1 MKGIIMENFM
11 LDIIIRILKGEAS
24 QEDKQKLTN
33 WLAQDQENI
42 EIFKQSES
50 VWNALEIVKMGKEY
64 DSGKAFNTFKEQVNK
79 RLKSSRRIGLY
90 KKIDAL
96 IRIAAVFVI
105 LIGIGH
111 LLIKPVDK
119 SIQSGPSLFA
129 IISPRG
135 SKTQVLLPD
144 GSKVWLNSESKI
156 QYFNN
161 FNQSGREVLLEGEGY
176 FEVKKNPDKPFIV
189 TTSDI
194 RIKALGTTFNIKAYP
209 GEKTIE
215 TTLVEGKLEV
225 ESDISGKVNKLATL
239 VPNQK
244 VTFFKNNEAVQ
255 EQKNIEE
262 KKKVESAPPVKSGLD
277 NIISN
282 EKVDPSLI
290 TSWKNNIL
298 YFDNENFQDL
308 ALKLE
313 RRFGVTIHFVDEDLK
328 QMRFSGKFRDIIIEQ
343 VLEALQFASPFYYR
357 LDDNNIYLSEHPL
370 KESTL
375 KNIKNN

>member
-1 MKGIIMENFM
+1 MENEM
-11 LDIIIRILKGEAS
+11 LDIIIRVLKCEAS
-24 QEDKQKLTN
+24 DDDKQKLTN
-33 WLAQDQENI
+33 WLAQGQENI

-64 DSGKAFNTFKEQVNK
+64 DSGKAFRSFKEQVSN
-79 RLKSSRRIGLY
+79 RLKTSRRIGLY
-90 KKIDAL
+90 KIIDTY
-96 IRIAAVFVI
+96 IRVAAVLVI
-105 LIGIGH
+105 LIGIGR
-111 LLIKPVDK
+111 LFIKPIDK
-119 SIQSGPSLFA
+119 RIQSDTSLFE

-161 FNQSGREVLLEGEGY
+161 FNQSGREVFLEGEGY

-189 TTSDI
+189 TASDI
-194 RIKALGTTFNIKAYP
+194 RIKALGTIFNIKAYP
-209 GEKTIE
+209 EEKTIE

-225 ESDISGKVNKLATL
+225 ESGISGKVNKLATL
-239 VPNQK
+239 EPNQK
-244 VTFFKNNEAVQ
+244 VTFFKKNEAVP

-262 KKKVESAPPVKSGLD
+262 KKKVENALLVKSGLD
-277 NIISN
+277 KIISN

-313 RRFGVTIHFVDEDLK
+313 RRFGVTIHFENENLK
-328 QMRFSGKFRDIIIEQ
+328 QMRFTGKFRDIIIEQ

-357 LDDNNIYLSEHPL
+357 FDDNNIYLSEYPL
-370 KESTL
+370 KEPHQ

>member
-11 LDIIIRILKGEAS
+11 LDIIVRILKGEAS

-33 WLAQDQENI
+33 WLAQDQENM

-50 VWNALEIVKMGKEY
+50 VWNALEIVKMGKKY

-111 LLIKPVDK
+111 LLIKPTDK
-119 SIQSGPSLFA
+119 SIKSDLSLFE

-244 VTFFKNNEAVQ
+244 VTFLRENEAVP
-255 EQKNIEE
+255 EQKNTEE
-262 KKKVESAPPVKSGLD
+262 KKKVEKAPPDKSALD
-277 NIISN
+277 KVISN
-282 EKVDPSLI
+282 VRVDPSLV

-298 YFDNENFQDL
+298 YFDNESFQDL
-308 ALKLE
+308 AIKLE

-328 QMRFSGKFRDIIIEQ
+328 QMRFTGKFRDIIIEQ

-357 LDDNNIYLSEHPL
+357 LDDNNIYLSENPL
-370 KESTL
+370 KESPL

>member
-1 MKGIIMENFM
+1 MENEM
-11 LDIIIRILKGEAS
+11 LDIIIRVLKSEAS
-24 QEDKQKLTN
+24 DDDKQKLTS
-33 WLAQDQENI
+33 WLAQSQENV

-64 DSGKAFNTFKEQVNK
+64 DSGKAFRSFKEQVSN
-79 RLKSSRRIGLY
+79 RLKTSRRIGLY
-90 KKIDAL
+90 KIIDTY
-96 IRIAAVFVI
+96 IRVAAVLVI
-105 LIGIGH
+105 LIGIGR
-111 LLIKPVDK
+111 LFIKPIDK
-119 SIQSGPSLFA
+119 RIQSDTSLFE

-161 FNQSGREVLLEGEGY
+161 FNQSGREVFLEGEGY

-189 TTSDI
+189 TASDI
-194 RIKALGTTFNIKAYP
+194 RIKALGTIFNIKAYP
-209 GEKTIE
+209 EEKTIE

-225 ESDISGKVNKLATL
+225 ESGISGKVNKLATL
-239 VPNQK
+239 EPNQK
-244 VTFFKNNEAVQ
+244 VTFFKKNEAVP

-262 KKKVESAPPVKSGLD
+262 KKKVENALPVKSGLD
-277 NIISN
+277 KIISN

-313 RRFGVTIHFVDEDLK
+313 RRFGVTIHFENENLK
-328 QMRFSGKFRDIIIEQ
+328 QMRFTGKFRDIIIEQ

-357 LDDNNIYLSEHPL
+357 FDDNNIYLSEYPL
-370 KESTL
+370 KEPHQ

>member
-1 MKGIIMENFM
+1 MENEM
-11 LDIIIRILKGEAS
+11 LDIIIRVLKSEAS
-24 QEDKQKLTN
+24 DDDKQKLTS
-33 WLAQDQENI
+33 WLAQSQENV

-50 VWNALEIVKMGKEY
+50 VWNALEIVKTGKEY
-64 DSGKAFNTFKEQVNK
+64 DSGKAFRSFKEQVSN
-79 RLKSSRRIGLY
+79 RLKTSRRIGLY
-90 KKIDAL
+90 KIIDTY
-96 IRIAAVFVI
+96 IRVAAVLVI
-105 LIGIGH
+105 LIGIGR
-111 LLIKPVDK
+111 LFIKPIDK
-119 SIQSGPSLFA
+119 RIQSDTSLFE

-161 FNQSGREVLLEGEGY
+161 FNQSGREVFLEGEGY

-189 TTSDI
+189 TASDI
-194 RIKALGTTFNIKAYP
+194 RIKALGTIFNIKAYP
-209 GEKTIE
+209 EEKTIE

-225 ESDISGKVNKLATL
+225 ESGISGKVNKLATL
-239 VPNQK
+239 EPNQK
-244 VTFFKNNEAVQ
+244 VTFFKKNEAVP

-262 KKKVESAPPVKSGLD
+262 KKKVENALPVKSGLD
-277 NIISN
+277 KIISN

-313 RRFGVTIHFVDEDLK
+313 RRFGVTIHFENENLK
-328 QMRFSGKFRDIIIEQ
+328 QMRFTGKFRDIIIEQ

-357 LDDNNIYLSEHPL
+357 FDDNNIYLSEYPL
-370 KESTL
+370 KEPHQ

>member
-1 MKGIIMENFM
+1 M

-24 QEDKQKLTN
+24 NDDKQKLTD
-33 WLAQDQENI
+33 WLAQDQENL

-50 VWNALEIVKMGKEY
+50 VWNALEIEKTGKEY
-64 DSGKAFNTFKEQVNK
+64 DSGKAFRSFKEQVSN
-79 RLKSSRRIGLY
+79 RLKTSRRIGLY
-90 KKIDAL
+90 KKIDRY
-96 IRIAAVFVI
+96 IRIAAVLVI

-111 LLIKPVDK
+111 LLIRPTDK
-119 SIQSGPSLFA
+119 GIKSDLSLFE

-161 FNQSGREVLLEGEGY
+161 FNQSERKVILEGEGY

-189 TTSDI
+189 TASDI

-209 GEKTIE
+209 EEKTIE

-225 ESDISGKVNKLATL
+225 ESGIPGKVNKLAIL
-239 VPNQK
+239 EPNQK
-244 VTFFKNNEAVQ
+244 ITFFRENGALQ

-262 KKKVESAPPVKSGLD
+262 KTKVENAPPVKSGID
-277 NIISN
+277 KIILN
-282 EKVDPSLI
+282 ERVDPSLI

-298 YFDNENFQDL
+298 YFDNESFQDL

-313 RRFGVTIHFVDEDLK
+313 RRFGVTIHFESENLK
-328 QMRFSGKFRDIIIEQ
+328 QMRFTGKFRDIIIEQ

-357 LDDNNIYLSEHPL
+357 FDDNNIYLSENPI
-370 KESTL
+370 KESSL

>member
-1 MKGIIMENFM
+1 M
-11 LDIIIRILKGEAS
+11 
-24 QEDKQKLTN
+24 
-33 WLAQDQENI
+33 

-50 VWNALEIVKMGKEY
+50 VWNALEIVKMSKEY
-64 DSGKAFNTFKEQVNK
+64 DAEKAFNEFKEQVSN
-79 RLKSSRRIGLY
+79 RLKTSRRIGFY
-90 KKIDAL
+90 KKFDTL
-96 IRIAAVFVI
+96 IRIAAVLVI

-111 LLIKPVDK
+111 LLIKPTDK
-119 SIQSGPSLFA
+119 GIKSDLSLFEV
-129 IISPRG
+129 ISPRG
-135 SKTQVLLPD
+135 SKTQILLPD

-161 FNQSGREVLLEGEGY
+161 FNQSQREVILEGEGY

-225 ESDISGKVNKLATL
+225 ESGISGKANKLATL
-239 VPNQK
+239 EPNQK
-244 VTFFKNNEAVQ
+244 VTFLKKNGAVQ

-262 KKKVESAPPVKSGLD
+262 KKKVENALPVKTASD
-277 NIISN
+277 KIISN
-282 EKVDPSLI
+282 ESVDPSLI
-290 TSWKNNIL
+290 TSWKNNIF
-298 YFDNENFQDL
+298 YFDNESFQDL
-308 ALKLE
+308 AIKLE
-313 RRFGVTIHFVDEDLK
+313 RRFGVTIHFENENLK
-328 QMRFSGKFRDIIIEQ
+328 QMRFTGKFRDIIIEQ

-357 LDDNNIYLSEHPL
+357 FVDNNIYLSEYPL
-370 KESTL
+370 KEPPE

>member
-1 MKGIIMENFM
+1 MENEM
-11 LDIIIRILKGEAS
+11 LDIIIRVLKCEAS
-24 QEDKQKLTN
+24 DDDKQKLTN
-33 WLAQDQENI
+33 WLAQGQENI

-64 DSGKAFNTFKEQVNK
+64 DSGKAFRSFKEQVSN
-79 RLKSSRRIGLY
+79 RLKTSRRIGLY
-90 KKIDAL
+90 KIIDTY
-96 IRIAAVFVI
+96 IRVAAVLVI
-105 LIGIGH
+105 LIGIGR
-111 LLIKPVDK
+111 LFIKPIDK
-119 SIQSGPSLFA
+119 RIQSDTSLFE

-161 FNQSGREVLLEGEGY
+161 FNQSGREVFLEGEGY

-189 TTSDI
+189 TASDI
-194 RIKALGTTFNIKAYP
+194 RIKALGTIFNIKAYP
-209 GEKTIE
+209 EEKTIE

-225 ESDISGKVNKLATL
+225 ESGISGKVNKLATL
-239 VPNQK
+239 EPNQK
-244 VTFFKNNEAVQ
+244 VTFFKKNEAVP

-262 KKKVESAPPVKSGLD
+262 KKKVENALPVKSGLD
-277 NIISN
+277 KIISN

-313 RRFGVTIHFVDEDLK
+313 RRFGVTIHFENENLK
-328 QMRFSGKFRDIIIEQ
+328 QMRFTGKFRDIIIEQ

-357 LDDNNIYLSEHPL
+357 FDDNNIYLSEYPL
-370 KESTL
+370 KEPHQ

>member
-1 MKGIIMENFM
+1 M
-11 LDIIIRILKGEAS
+11 LDIIIRVLKCEAS
-24 QEDKQKLTN
+24 DDDKQKLTN
-33 WLAQDQENI
+33 WLAQGQENI

-64 DSGKAFNTFKEQVNK
+64 DSGKAFRSFKEQVSN
-79 RLKSSRRIGLY
+79 RLKTSRRIGLY
-90 KKIDAL
+90 KIIDTY
-96 IRIAAVFVI
+96 IRVAAVLVI
-105 LIGIGH
+105 LIGIGR
-111 LLIKPVDK
+111 LFIKPIDK
-119 SIQSGPSLFA
+119 RIQSDTSLFE

-161 FNQSGREVLLEGEGY
+161 FNQSGREVFLEGEGY

-189 TTSDI
+189 TASDI
-194 RIKALGTTFNIKAYP
+194 RIKALGTIFNIKAYP
-209 GEKTIE
+209 EEKTIE

-225 ESDISGKVNKLATL
+225 ESGISGKVNKLATL
-239 VPNQK
+239 EPNQK
-244 VTFFKNNEAVQ
+244 VTFFKKNEAVP

-262 KKKVESAPPVKSGLD
+262 KKKVENALLVKSGLD
-277 NIISN
+277 KIISN

-313 RRFGVTIHFVDEDLK
+313 RRFGVTIHFENENLK
-328 QMRFSGKFRDIIIEQ
+328 QMRFTGKFRDIIIEQ

-357 LDDNNIYLSEHPL
+357 FDDNNIYLSEYPL
-370 KESTL
+370 KEPHQ